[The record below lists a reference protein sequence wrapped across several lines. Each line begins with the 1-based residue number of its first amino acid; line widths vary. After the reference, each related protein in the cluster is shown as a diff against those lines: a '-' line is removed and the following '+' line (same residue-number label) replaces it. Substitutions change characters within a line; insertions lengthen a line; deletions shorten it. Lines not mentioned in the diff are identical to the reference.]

1 MRNVQRAWCAERT
14 PYAEDDRDNGMQV
27 NQIPIVDVA
36 HFDGRPDALGHEI
49 GLASRDIGFFCITG
63 HGVAPSLI
71 DAVFAQSRLFFV
83 QESAAKDALSIR
95 HSPHNRGYVALGEER
110 LDASKPGDVKAAF
123 NIGLDLA
130 SDHPDVLAGKP
141 FRGANVW
148 PDEAASPNFRATM
161 LTYFE
166 ACHALGMRLHRA
178 LAHDLGVAENFFDD
192 KLDQPLATLR
202 LLHYP
207 PRPERFEPGQIGAGE
222 HTDYGN
228 ITLLATDDAG
238 GLEVRTRS
246 GEWISPPATPGA
258 MICNIGDC
266 LMRWTNDVYV
276 STPHRVVNPV
286 GRERYSIAFFLD
298 PNPDAVVECLPS
310 CVTAE
315 RPARYLPTTG
325 AAYLK
330 LRLDATYSHREK
342 A

>member
-1 MRNVQRAWCAERT
+1 MGAVGSNIPVIDLAAFAGDTASLGTTLGCA
-14 PYAEDDRDNGMQV
+14 ARDM
-27 NQIPIVDVA
+27 
-36 HFDGRPDALGHEI
+36 
-49 GLASRDIGFFCITG
+49 GFFCITG
-63 HGVAPSLI
+63 HGVASSLI
-71 DAVFAQSRLFFV
+71 DAVFAQSKQFFA
-83 QESAAKDALSIR
+83 QEIAAKDALSIR

-123 NIGLDLA
+123 NIGLDIPP
-130 SDHPDVLAGKP
+130 DHPEVLAGTP
-141 FRGANVW
+141 FRGVNVW
-148 PDEAASPNFRATM
+148 PDAAELPNFRATM
-161 LTYFE
+161 LSYFD
-166 ACHALGMRLHRA
+166 ACHRLGMSLHRA

-207 PRPERFEPGQIGAGE
+207 PRPDRFEPGQTGAGE

-246 GEWISPPATPGA
+246 GDWISPPTISGA
-258 MICNIGDC
+258 LICNIGDC

-298 PNPDAVVECLPS
+298 PNPEAVVESLPS
-310 CVTAE
+310 CITADQ
-315 RPARYLPTTG
+315 PARYAATTG

-330 LRLDATYSHREK
+330 SRLDATYSHREK
-342 A
+342 V

>member
-1 MRNVQRAWCAERT
+1 MGAV
-14 PYAEDDRDNGMQV
+14 DDG
-27 NQIPIVDVA
+27 IPVIDIA
-36 HFDGRPDALGHEI
+36 AFAGDPAGLGATLGH
-49 GLASRDIGFFCITG
+49 AVRDTGFFCITG
-63 HGVAPSLI
+63 HGVASSLI
-71 DAVFAQSRLFFV
+71 DAVFAQSTRFFS
-83 QESAAKDALSIR
+83 QEIAAKDALSIR

-110 LDASKPGDVKAAF
+110 LDASNPGDVKAAF
-123 NIGLDLA
+123 NIGLDMRP
-130 SDHPDVLAGKP
+130 DHPEVLAGKP
-141 FRGANVW
+141 FPGVNVW
-148 PDEAASPNFRATM
+148 PDAAALPNFRETM

-166 ACHALGMRLHRA
+166 ACRALGMSLHRA

-246 GEWISPPATPGA
+246 GDWISPSTILGA
-258 MICNIGDC
+258 LICNIGDC

-286 GRERYSIAFFLD
+286 GRERYLIAFFLD

-315 RPARYLPTTG
+315 RPAQYAPTTG

-330 LRLDATYSHREK
+330 SRLDATYSHREK
-342 A
+342 V

>member
-1 MRNVQRAWCAERT
+1 MGALGAR
-14 PYAEDDRDNGMQV
+14 
-27 NQIPIVDVA
+27 IPVVDLA
-36 HFDGRPDALGHEI
+36 AFDGDTARLGAALGR
-49 GLASRDIGFFCITG
+49 AARDIGFFCITG
-63 HGVAPSLI
+63 HGIAQSLL
-71 DAVFAQSRLFFV
+71 DAIFAQSRQFFA
-83 QESAAKDALSIR
+83 QEIAAKDALSIR

-123 NIGLDLA
+123 NIGLNLPP
-130 SDHPDVLAGKP
+130 DHSEVLANKP
-141 FRGANVW
+141 FRGVNVW
-148 PDEAASPNFRATM
+148 PDATM
-161 LTYFE
+161 LPDFQATTLAYFD
-166 ACHALGMRLHRA
+166 ACHALGISLHRA

-222 HTDYGN
+222 HTDYGD

-246 GEWISPPATPGA
+246 GDWISPPSISGA
-258 MICNIGDC
+258 LICNIGDC
-266 LMRWTNDVYV
+266 LMRWTNDEYV

-310 CVTAE
+310 CVTAD
-315 RPARYLPTTG
+315 RAARYAPTTG

-330 LRLDATYSHREK
+330 SRLDATYSHREN

>member
-1 MRNVQRAWCAERT
+1 MDAVLSIPVIDVSAYPTRASLGA
-14 PYAEDDRDNGMQV
+14 
-27 NQIPIVDVA
+27 
-36 HFDGRPDALGHEI
+36 ALGR
-49 GLASRDIGFFCITG
+49 AARDMGFFCITG
-63 HGVAPSLI
+63 HGIAPSLI
-71 DAVFAQSRLFFV
+71 DAVFAQSMQFFA
-83 QESAAKDALSIR
+83 QKIAAKDALSIR
-95 HSPHNRGYVALGEER
+95 HSSHNRGYVALGEER

-123 NIGLDLA
+123 NIGLDLPP
-130 SDHPDVLAGKP
+130 DHPDVLAGKP
-141 FRGANVW
+141 FRGVNVW
-148 PDEAASPNFRATM
+148 PDGNALPEFRATM
-161 LTYFE
+161 LSYFE
-166 ACHALGMRLHRA
+166 ACHALGMRMHRA

-207 PRPERFEPGQIGAGE
+207 PRPDRFESGQIGAGE

-238 GLEVRTRS
+238 GLEVRARN
-246 GEWISPPATPGA
+246 GEWISPPTIPGA
-258 MICNIGDC
+258 LICNIGDC

-310 CVTAE
+310 CKTAE
-315 RPARYLPTTG
+315 RLVRYAPTTG

-330 LRLDATYSHREK
+330 SRLDATYSHRKK
-342 A
+342 AQ

>member
-1 MRNVQRAWCAERT
+1 MGAVGSNIPVIDLAAFAGDTASLGTTLGCA
-14 PYAEDDRDNGMQV
+14 ARDM
-27 NQIPIVDVA
+27 
-36 HFDGRPDALGHEI
+36 
-49 GLASRDIGFFCITG
+49 GFFCITG
-63 HGVAPSLI
+63 HGVASSLI
-71 DAVFAQSRLFFV
+71 DAVFAQSKQFFA
-83 QESAAKDALSIR
+83 QEIAAKDVLSIR

-123 NIGLDLA
+123 NIGLDIPP
-130 SDHPDVLAGKP
+130 DHPEVLAGTP
-141 FRGANVW
+141 FRGVNVW
-148 PDEAASPNFRATM
+148 PDAAELPNFRATM
-161 LTYFE
+161 LSYFD
-166 ACHALGMRLHRA
+166 ACHRLGMSLHRA

-207 PRPERFEPGQIGAGE
+207 PRPDRFEPGQTGAGE

-246 GEWISPPATPGA
+246 GDWISPPTISGA
-258 MICNIGDC
+258 LICNIGDC

-298 PNPDAVVECLPS
+298 PNPEAVVESLPS
-310 CVTAE
+310 CVTADQ
-315 RPARYLPTTG
+315 PARYAATTG

-330 LRLDATYSHREK
+330 SRLDATYSHREK
-342 A
+342 V

>member
-1 MRNVQRAWCAERT
+1 MNA
-14 PYAEDDRDNGMQV
+14 
-27 NQIPIVDVA
+27 IPVIDVA
-36 HFDGRPDALGHEI
+36 TLGDNYAGLGSALGQ
-49 GLASRDIGFFCITG
+49 AARDMGFFCITG

-71 DAVFAQSRLFFV
+71 DAVFAQSRDFFA
-83 QESAAKDALSIR
+83 QDLAAKDALSIR

-123 NIGLDLA
+123 NIGLDMPL
-130 SDHPDVLAGKP
+130 DHPEVLAGKP

-148 PDEAASPNFRATM
+148 PNAHALPEFKPAMLAYFAS
-161 LTYFE
+161 
-166 ACHALGMRLHRA
+166 CHGLGMRLHRA
-178 LAHDLGVAENFFDD
+178 LAHDLGVAEKFFDD

-207 PRPERFEPGQIGAGE
+207 PRPEHFEPGQIGAGE

-246 GEWISPPATPGA
+246 GDWISPPTIPGA
-258 MICNIGDC
+258 LICNIGDC

-276 STPHRVVNPV
+276 STPHRVVNPM

-298 PNPDAVVECLPS
+298 PNPDAVVNCLSS

-315 RPARYLPTTG
+315 RPARYAPTTG

-330 LRLDATYSHREK
+330 SRLDATYSHREM

>member
-1 MRNVQRAWCAERT
+1 MGALGAR
-14 PYAEDDRDNGMQV
+14 
-27 NQIPIVDVA
+27 IPVVDLA
-36 HFDGRPDALGHEI
+36 AFDGNTARLGAALGR
-49 GLASRDIGFFCITG
+49 AARDIGFFCITG
-63 HGVAPSLI
+63 HGIAQSLLDEI
-71 DAVFAQSRLFFV
+71 FAQSKQFFA
-83 QESAAKDALSIR
+83 QEIAAKDALSIR

-123 NIGLDLA
+123 NIGLNLPP
-130 SDHPDVLAGKP
+130 DHPEVLANKP
-141 FRGANVW
+141 FRGVNVW
-148 PDEAASPNFRATM
+148 PDATT
-161 LTYFE
+161 LPDFQATTLAYFD
-166 ACHALGMRLHRA
+166 ACHALGMSLHRA
-178 LAHDLGVAENFFDD
+178 LAQDLGVAERFFDD

-246 GEWISPPATPGA
+246 GDWISPPSISGA
-258 MICNIGDC
+258 LICNIGDC
-266 LMRWTNDVYV
+266 LMRWTNDEYV

-310 CVTAE
+310 CVSAD
-315 RPARYLPTTG
+315 RPARYAPTTG

-330 LRLDATYSHREK
+330 SKLDATYLHREK